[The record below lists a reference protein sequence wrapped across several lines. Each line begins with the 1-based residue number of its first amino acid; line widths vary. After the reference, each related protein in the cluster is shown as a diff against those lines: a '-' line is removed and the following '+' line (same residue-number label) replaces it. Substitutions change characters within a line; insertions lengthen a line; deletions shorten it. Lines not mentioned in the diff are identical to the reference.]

1 MEHGKNKELT
11 CNEFE
16 SIFKQHFTALCTH
29 AMTFVNDLDTSKDIA
44 HDVFLSVWNNRERID
59 FSRPIL
65 PYLFSLTRNRAIN
78 YLTHRKVEDT
88 HVQQELVEEPTYTL
102 PSPDNR
108 EELLRLIMERIDQLP
123 ERCSQVMK
131 LCFIECKKYKEIAD
145 ELNISVNTV
154 KTHVTTGLKI
164 LREEFPPSLFL
175 LLIMGGNTLPEEL
188 HPSI

>member
-29 AMTFVNDLDTSKDIA
+29 VMTFVNDLDTSKDIA